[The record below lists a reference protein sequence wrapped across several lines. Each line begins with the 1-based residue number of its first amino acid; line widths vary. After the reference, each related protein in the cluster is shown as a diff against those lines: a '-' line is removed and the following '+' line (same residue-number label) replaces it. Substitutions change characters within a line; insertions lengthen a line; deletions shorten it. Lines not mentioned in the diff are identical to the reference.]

1 MPFSAIP
8 FPVRMVFQETA
19 LKGAFV
25 IEVEIHVDERGSFGR
40 SYCWREFQEHG
51 LDPRVVQCNVS
62 HNSKR
67 GTLRGMH
74 YQKTP
79 HEEAKLIRC
88 ARGAMY
94 DVIVDLRPVSSTFRK
109 WAAFELEAVAGKPSK
124 MVYVPR
130 GFAHGFLTLRDDTE
144 VFYQMSEFFVPDA
157 ARGFRWN
164 DPAFDIQWPEPVVVI
179 SDRDGGYQDFVVNE
193 TAVES

>member
-1 MPFSAIP
+1 
-8 FPVRMVFQETA
+8 MVFQETA

-25 IEVEIHVDERGSFGR
+25 IEVEFHTDERGGFGR

-62 HNSKR
+62 YNAKR

-74 YQKTP
+74 YQDVP

-94 DVIVDLRPVSSTFRK
+94 DVIVDLRPASSTFRK
-109 WAAFELEAVAGKPSK
+109 WAAFELKAEPGKSSR

-130 GFAHGFLTLRDDTE
+130 GFAHGFLTLQDDTE

-164 DPAFDIQWPEPVVVI
+164 DPAFDIQWPEPVTVV
-179 SDRDGGYQDFVVNE
+179 SDRDRGYPDFVVAE
-193 TAVES
+193 TTVES

>member
-1 MPFSAIP
+1 
-8 FPVRMVFQETA
+8 MVFHETA

-25 IEVEIHVDERGSFGR
+25 IEVEIHADERGSFGR
-40 SYCWREFQEHG
+40 SYCWREFQEYG

-62 HNSKR
+62 YNAKR

-74 YQKTP
+74 YQDMP

-94 DVIVDLRPVSSTFRK
+94 DVIVDLRPASSTFRK
-109 WAAFELEAVAGKPSK
+109 WAAFELKAELGKSSR

-130 GFAHGFLTLRDDTE
+130 GFAHGFLTLQDDTE
-144 VFYQMSEFFVPDA
+144 VFYQMSEFFVPEA

-164 DPAFDIQWPEPVVVI
+164 DSAFDIQWPEPVIAI
-179 SDRDGGYQDFVVNE
+179 SDRDRGYPDFVVNAA
-193 TAVES
+193 TIES

>member
-1 MPFSAIP
+1 
-8 FPVRMVFQETA
+8 MVFQETA

-25 IEVEIHVDERGSFGR
+25 IEVEIHADERGSFGR

-74 YQKTP
+74 YQESP

-94 DVIVDLRPVSSTFRK
+94 DVIVDLRPLSSTFRK
-109 WAAFELEAVAGKPSK
+109 WAAFELEAVPGKPSK

-164 DPAFDIQWPEPVVVI
+164 DPAFDIEWPEPVVVI
-179 SDRDGGYQDFVVNE
+179 SDRDRGYQDFVVNE